1 MNDWKQRLCD
11 YALATVIGVVLA
23 TILFYGLSS

>member
-11 YALATVIGVVLA
+11 YTLATVIGVVLA
-23 TILFYGLSS
+23 AVIVYGW